1 MDRRKSAI
9 KGMEDSLSTKIYD
22 LENRVK
28 ALEELLARRDAQLQK
43 KDFLINI
50 ILEEKS
56 KVQERMSV
64 EIERLRLELKEK
76 KILLAAH
83 EKAVWRSIGRPK
95 FWQRILGA

>member
-9 KGMEDSLSTKIYD
+9 KGLEDSLSTKIYD
-22 LENRVK
+22 LENQVK

-64 EIERLRLELKEK
+64 EIGRLRSELKEK
-76 KILLAAH
+76 KIL
-83 EKAVWRSIGRPK
+83 I
-95 FWQRILGA
+95 

>member
-9 KGMEDSLSTKIYD
+9 KGLEDSLSTKIYD

-28 ALEELLARRDAQLQK
+28 ALEELLARRDAQVQK
-43 KDFLINI
+43 KDSLINI

-64 EIERLRLELKEK
+64 EIGRLRSELKEK
-76 KILLAAH
+76 KIL
-83 EKAVWRSIGRPK
+83 I
-95 FWQRILGA
+95 

>member
-9 KGMEDSLSTKIYD
+9 KGLEDSLSTKSYD
-22 LENRVK
+22 LENPVK

-50 ILEEKS
+50 ILEEKP

-64 EIERLRLELKEK
+64 EIERLRSELKEK
-76 KILLAAH
+76 KIL
-83 EKAVWRSIGRPK
+83 I
-95 FWQRILGA
+95 